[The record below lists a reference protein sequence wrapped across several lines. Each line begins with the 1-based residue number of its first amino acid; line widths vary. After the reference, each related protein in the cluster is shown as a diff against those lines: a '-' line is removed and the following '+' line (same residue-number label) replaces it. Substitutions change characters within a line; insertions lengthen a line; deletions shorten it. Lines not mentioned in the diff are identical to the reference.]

1 MEEDIYFEDLEE
13 EEVDV
18 KIDKNSF
25 DDKIIHCDKCEEI
38 MEKKDLEIEI
48 PNSSLLMKIEVF
60 ECKKCKKQYLNGE
73 QADKLDRA
81 LSIGKVIE
89 RKGMKYERAGNFD
102 GNNVFVRFPAQMIKE
117 KNVNAEIHPIS
128 QNEFF
133 VFFKKRALS
142 KEN

>member
-1 MEEDIYFEDLEE
+1 
-13 EEVDV
+13 
-18 KIDKNSF
+18 
-25 DDKIIHCDKCEEI
+25 
-38 MEKKDLEIEI
+38 
-48 PNSSLLMKIEVF
+48 
-60 ECKKCKKQYLNGE
+60 
-73 QADKLDRA
+73 
-81 LSIGKVIE
+81 
-89 RKGMKYERAGNFD
+89 MKYERSGNFD